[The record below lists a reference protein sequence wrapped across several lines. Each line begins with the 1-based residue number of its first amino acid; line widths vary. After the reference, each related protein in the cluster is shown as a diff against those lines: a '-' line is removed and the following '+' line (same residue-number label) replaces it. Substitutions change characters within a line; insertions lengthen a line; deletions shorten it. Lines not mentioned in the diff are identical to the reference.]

1 MSSSAVTLLD
11 VVNKILIRLRDQA
24 VLSITS
30 TTTATGGA
38 PSYTDTIVRLLN
50 DAKREV
56 EDSFDWIG
64 LQESITITTTS
75 GTSSY
80 DLENSSQ
87 GIYTNQRSRVLDVY
101 NTTTDVRLAPRPYE
115 FVRKQNQLSTRTNQE
130 PYSYAISGVS
140 AKQSLQIVFFDT
152 PDGTYSM
159 SVECVVPQDDL
170 TGNTDYFKV
179 PWYPVYLRGLAL
191 AIRERGEDEGELSS
205 EVQRAY
211 EKALG
216 DAIAYEQ
223 SHKWQGQGGGDWI
236 VYGDF

>member
-75 GTSSY
+75 
-80 DLENSSQ
+80 DM
-87 GIYTNQRSRVLDVY
+87 RS
-101 NTTTDVRLAPRPYE
+101 
-115 FVRKQNQLSTRTNQE
+115 
-130 PYSYAISGVS
+130 
-140 AKQSLQIVFFDT
+140 
-152 PDGTYSM
+152 
-159 SVECVVPQDDL
+159 
-170 TGNTDYFKV
+170 
-179 PWYPVYLRGLAL
+179 
-191 AIRERGEDEGELSS
+191 
-205 EVQRAY
+205 
-211 EKALG
+211 
-216 DAIAYEQ
+216 
-223 SHKWQGQGGGDWI
+223 
-236 VYGDF
+236 

>member
-1 MSSSAVTLLD
+1 MSKQILKIK
-11 VVNKILIRLRDQA
+11 NKINFPALIKGKRIWLKESQTEFGKRFGVSHAA
-24 VLSITS
+24 VSDWESGKT
-30 TTTATGGA
+30 
-38 PSYTDTIVRLLN
+38 
-50 DAKREV
+50 EV

-101 NTTTDVRLAPRPYE
+101 NTTTDVRLAPRPFE
-115 FVRKQNQLSTRTNQE
+115 FIRKQNQLSTRTNQE
-130 PYSYAISGVS
+130 PYAYAVSGVS
-140 AKQSLQIVFFDT
+140 AKQSLQIIFYST
-152 PDGTYSM
+152 PDATYSM

-170 TGNTDYFKV
+170 TANTDYFKV

-216 DAIAYEQ
+216 DAVAYEQ

>member
-101 NTTTDVRLAPRPYE
+101 NTTCTYIHMHIHT
-115 FVRKQNQLSTRTNQE
+115 FTHTNNTHNHSSQNFTYTSGITNST
-130 PYSYAISGVS
+130 
-140 AKQSLQIVFFDT
+140 
-152 PDGTYSM
+152 
-159 SVECVVPQDDL
+159 
-170 TGNTDYFKV
+170 
-179 PWYPVYLRGLAL
+179 
-191 AIRERGEDEGELSS
+191 
-205 EVQRAY
+205 
-211 EKALG
+211 
-216 DAIAYEQ
+216 
-223 SHKWQGQGGGDWI
+223 
-236 VYGDF
+236 